1 MNNIKFN
8 DLKKKKKKNY
18 QFVYCLFN
26 FITMIYQKFY
36 NK

>member
-8 DLKKKKKKNY
+8 DLKKIISL
-18 QFVYCLFN
+18 FTFSFN